1 MRSKFFRLA
10 HKPFTW
16 LYWVVMNRA
25 RNTRVESIGVSSRAK
40 IGTRAIVRSGTE
52 VGPDVVLGDY
62 SYISGPRFYVEAPRI
77 SKFCSIARQVV
88 TIGPS
93 DHDLA
98 GVSTH
103 PFRLSPAYGGL
114 VDKMLPLQQK
124 ASPVIGNDVWIGIN
138 AIVMRGVT
146 VGNGAIVAAN
156 SVVTRDVPAFAIV
169 GGVPAKVLRY
179 RFSPKVIADMQNICW
194 WDWTKSKLKQFI
206 IDFENPDEFTRTHR
220 E

>member
-1 MRSKFFRLA
+1 MRSLLYRLA

-16 LYWVVMNRA
+16 LYWVVMNRV
-25 RNTRVESIGVSSRAK
+25 RGTRVESIGVSCCAK
-40 IGTRAIVRSGTE
+40 IGWRVIVCAGTE

-62 SYISGPRFYVEAPRI
+62 SYISGPRSYVEAARI
-77 SKFCSIARQVV
+77 GKFCSIARQV
-88 TIGPS
+88 TIGPG

-114 VDKMLPLQQK
+114 VDTVVPLKQK
-124 ASPVIGNDVWIGIN
+124 APPIIGNDVWIGMN

-146 VGNGAIVAAN
+146 VGDGAIVAAN
-156 SVVTRDVPAFAIV
+156 AVVTRDVSAFAVV
-169 GGVPAKVLRY
+169 GGVPAKVIRY
-179 RFSPKVIADMQNICW
+179 RFSPEVIADLQQIRW
-194 WDWTKSKLKQFI
+194 WDWPESKLKQYI
-206 IDFENPDEFTRTHR
+206 ADFGNPDEFARAHR